1 MKQYS
6 MNVTKLTGFC
16 RTVIL
21 KKSYETEEPAL
32 RNREISKAVISRLP
46 RYYRYLGDLL
56 NSGIERI
63 SSGELSRLMK
73 VTASQIRQDLNNFG
87 GFGQQGY
94 GYNVRH
100 LRDEIGKILGLE
112 QNHSMIIVGTG
123 HLGKALA
130 NYENFNRGSIHIV
143 GLFDVREE
151 VIGTKVKQILVR
163 SVEEL
168 PAFLSENNVEIAVL
182 TLPKNNAKEIARVLV
197 ANGIRAIWNFAY
209 TDLNLELPDDV
220 IVENVHLSD
229 SLMQLTYRLHAE
241 ETTENEE

>member
-1 MKQYS
+1 MS
-6 MNVTKLTGFC
+6 N
-16 RTVIL
+16 
-21 KKSYETEEPAL
+21 
-32 RNREISKAVISRLP
+32 NREISKAVISRLP
-46 RYYRYLGDLL
+46 RYYRYLGELL
-56 NSGIERI
+56 NNGVERI

-94 GYNVRH
+94 GYNVRY

-112 QNHSMIIVGTG
+112 QNHSMIIIGTG

-151 VIGTKVKQILVR
+151 VIGTKVRQLEIR
-163 SVEEL
+163 SVKEL
-168 PAFLSENNVEIAVL
+168 PQFLKENEVEIAVL
-182 TLPKNNAKEIARVLV
+182 TLPKKNAKEIAQVLV
-197 ANGIRAIWNFAY
+197 ENGIHAIWNFAH
-209 TDLNLELPDDV
+209 TDLNLVLPDDV

-229 SLMQLTYRLHAE
+229 SLMQLTYRLHAAEKEKE
-241 ETTENEE
+241 E

>member
-1 MKQYS
+1 M
-6 MNVTKLTGFC
+6 
-16 RTVIL
+16 
-21 KKSYETEEPAL
+21 

-56 NSGIERI
+56 NSGTERI
-63 SSGELSRLMK
+63 SSGELSQLMK

-94 GYNVRH
+94 GYNVRY

-112 QNHSMIIVGTG
+112 QNHSMIIIGTG

-130 NYENFNRGSIHIV
+130 NYENFNRGSIRIV

-151 VIGTKVKQILVR
+151 VIGTKVRQTEIR
-163 SVEEL
+163 SVNEL
-168 PAFLSENNVEIAVL
+168 PVFLKENDVEIAVL
-182 TLPKNNAKEIARVLV
+182 TLPKNNAKEVARILV
-197 ANGIRAIWNFAY
+197 ENGIRAIWNFAY
-209 TDLNLELPDDV
+209 TDLNLELPEDV

-229 SLMQLTYRLHAE
+229 SLMQLTYRLHAV
-241 ETTENEE
+241 ENNGQ

>member
-1 MKQYS
+1 M
-6 MNVTKLTGFC
+6 
-16 RTVIL
+16 
-21 KKSYETEEPAL
+21 

-56 NSGIERI
+56 NSGTERI

-94 GYNVRH
+94 GYNVRY

-112 QNHSMIIVGTG
+112 KNHSMIIIGTG
-123 HLGKALA
+123 HLGKAIA
-130 NYENFNRGSIHIV
+130 NYENFNSGSIHIV

-151 VIGTKVKQILVR
+151 VIGTKVRQTEIR
-163 SVEEL
+163 SVKDL
-168 PAFLSENNVEIAVL
+168 PAFLAENDVEIAVL
-182 TLPKNNAKEIARVLV
+182 TLPKKNAKEVAQILV
-197 ANGIRAIWNFAY
+197 SNGIRAIWNFAH

-229 SLMQLTYRLHAE
+229 SLMQLTYRLSAKE
-241 ETTENEE
+241 NIENE